1 MHRTKGTHT
10 DAEKVARIITKLER
24 RKRHDGSVFMK
35 SLENLDSYRKDHADS
50 RYVSFRVRG

>member
-10 DAEKVARIITKLER
+10 DAEKVTRIIMKLER
-24 RKRHDGSVFMK
+24 RRRQDGSVFMK

-50 RYVSFRVRG
+50 KYVSFCVRG